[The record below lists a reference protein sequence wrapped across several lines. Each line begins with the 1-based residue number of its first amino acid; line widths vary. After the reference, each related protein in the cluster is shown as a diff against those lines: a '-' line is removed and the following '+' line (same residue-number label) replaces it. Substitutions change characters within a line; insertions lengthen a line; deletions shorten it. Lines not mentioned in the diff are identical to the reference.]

1 MHLMARH
8 FSLLRDMLIG
18 ATMDIYD
25 AIFFIENLEGL
36 IIIYQ
41 GVCKILAR
49 SFVINL
55 KGHHR
60 IFESCNVI
68 RYMSYLFLLYLYI
81 PLWASISK
89 VYIPPWHLEN

>member
-49 SFVINL
+49 SFVV
-55 KGHHR
+55 
-60 IFESCNVI
+60 F
-68 RYMSYLFLLYLYI
+68 
-81 PLWASISK
+81 
-89 VYIPPWHLEN
+89 